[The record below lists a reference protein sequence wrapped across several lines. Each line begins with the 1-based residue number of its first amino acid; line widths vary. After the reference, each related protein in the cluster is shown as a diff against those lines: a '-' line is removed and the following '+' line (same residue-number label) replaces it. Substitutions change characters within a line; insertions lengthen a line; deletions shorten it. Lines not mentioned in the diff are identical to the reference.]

1 MNSNSSKSTSTVP
14 TNIDALASLFEYP
27 SVILFAS
34 HFSPAEDNAA
44 ESGELAWIAV
54 KTIDG
59 SMICECAL
67 TVTREESSSSN
78 ESRRVTQEEENVCN
92 NSMSVD
98 TIQKALQKVGPL
110 FFFPCVVMH
119 FDNINLLHCT
129 CPINQQTYSLINL
142 CMKSS

>member
-1 MNSNSSKSTSTVP
+1 
-14 TNIDALASLFEYP
+14 
-27 SVILFAS
+27 
-34 HFSPAEDNAA
+34 
-44 ESGELAWIAV
+44 
-54 KTIDG
+54 
-59 SMICECAL
+59 MICECAL